1 MGRKEDTDRGR
12 ERRGKRAAGKG
23 EAEGGSGERRGE
35 NEINFVRVQ
44 GNDGDVSRHSATGS
58 ARDAK
63 HGEEAGCDEALSGP
77 PRAATPLPAG
87 GRRGEG
93 GGGVGWLFIVLLV
106 CLIYF
111 RSFVC
116 IYVCALHLCIYK
128 YMFIYMYMFIHMH
141 MLMDVQIDVLYH
153 SRTRIPPPP
162 HIHTHMSKRAQL
174 FIT

>member
-93 GGGVGWLFIVLLV
+93 GVGWLFIVLLV

-153 SRTRIPPPP
+153 SRTRIPPP
-162 HIHTHMSKRAQL
+162 HHTYIHT
-174 FIT
+174 